1 VPWCRRET
9 LYRVAA
15 SGGVVVALAVATAV
29 FVPGYLPLPDTV
41 SKSPPAGASRQRVS
55 TATTTSLG
63 GLPPLVPT
71 ATAPLRVL
79 EIGDSLGIDLGDQ
92 LQSQLDATGMVRT
105 TVASLGDT
113 GLANVSFYDWPAQ
126 LATLLIADRP
136 QVVVV
141 FIGANDDQ
149 GLLVDGLAAA
159 PGSPSWATAY
169 AQRVDDVLRES
180 TTAGARV
187 VWIGMPPMQSPD
199 LNAAMK
205 RQNMIY
211 SQESARFP
219 GTLYIASTPVLG
231 TSSGLFQL
239 TGVDLSGQQVALRT
253 PDGVHLTPA
262 GAALLANAVIDT
274 VERRWDISLG
284 CDTLIVCPRTCSSPV
299 SPWLIFPPQFPG
311 TSACSVDRRTSWSA
325 TVK

>member
-1 VPWCRRET
+1 MAA
-9 LYRVAA
+9 VA
-15 SGGVVVALAVATAV
+15 GVVVALAVATAV
-29 FVPGYLPLPDTV
+29 FVPGCLPLPDTV
-41 SKSPPAGASRQRVS
+41 SKSPPAGVIRQRVA
-55 TATTTSLG
+55 TTTTTSLG

-105 TVASLGDT
+105 TVASLGDS
-113 GLANVSFYDWPAQ
+113 GLANVAFYDWPAH
-126 LATLLIADRP
+126 LAALLIADHP

-149 GLLVDGLAAA
+149 GLSVDGLADA
-159 PGSPSWATAY
+159 PGTPSWATAY
-169 AQRVDDVLRES
+169 AERVDDVLRES

-199 LNAAMK
+199 LDAAMG
-205 RQNMIY
+205 RQNIIY
-211 SQESARFP
+211 QNESARFP
-219 GTLYIASTPVLG
+219 GTLYISSTPVLG
-231 TSSGLFQL
+231 TRSGLFQF
-239 TGVDLSGQQVALRT
+239 TGVDLSGQQVDLRT

-262 GAALLANAVIDT
+262 GAALLADTVIDT

-284 CDTLIVCPRTCSSPV
+284 CDTVIVCPRTCSSP
-299 SPWLIFPPQFPG
+299 SPWLMFPSRLLG
-311 TSACSVDRRTSWSA
+311 TSVCSDDRRTSWS
-325 TVK
+325 TMVK